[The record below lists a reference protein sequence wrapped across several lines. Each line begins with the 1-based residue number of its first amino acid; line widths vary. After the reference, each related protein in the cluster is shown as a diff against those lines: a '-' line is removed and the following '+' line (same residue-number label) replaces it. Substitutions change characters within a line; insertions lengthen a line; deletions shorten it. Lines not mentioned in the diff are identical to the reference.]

1 MKLIERTFYSI
12 KEKPVKSL
20 LILLVVCLLGTFM
33 SASFSIYQSTNSL
46 ERKIKEDISPIVLI
60 DWGMEVSNEEEKEK
74 IANQIK
80 KDGRVSFVEN
90 RYFIKNSH
98 YSLFIENGTGESIYY
113 EGKSNQLLGIDST
126 ILADFLDEQVRL
138 DEGNFTQNNKNINEM
153 FYIKAENRDSVYEN
167 LKLEEDLVI
176 SLKPNSYTTTNQY
189 DDVYFGTYPFPE
201 IKLENVKVVGIGEYI
216 PYINGR
222 KYHTES
228 TKVYYEDL
236 QYVSKYTME
245 QLSDLMVETYKDIT
259 QMYPENFEGEKIEDL
274 GKMYLN
280 QTYIRLNNANELKG
294 FISDVYK
301 MDNGDI
307 KDIYSFSD
315 SINDVG
321 NIVDRMSLIS
331 IITLIIACV
340 SAVILL
346 SLVIQI
352 FVHERR
358 HEIGIFISL
367 GESKKNIIKQILL
380 EVLII
385 GMLGISL
392 SVFSGNIIGSRLSE
406 GLLDKQ
412 MEQYTQ
418 ANTDLS
424 EDAYQLKEEEIVN
437 AFDTSITM
445 EYVISVYAGGF
456 IVLALSCIYPT
467 RSILKMKARK
477 MLM

>member
-1 MKLIERTFYSI
+1 MKLLDRVFYSI

-33 SASFSIYQSTNSL
+33 SASFSIYQSTTNL
-46 ERKIKEDISPIVLI
+46 EKKIKEDISPIVLI
-60 DWGMEVSNEEEKEK
+60 DWGMEVSNEEKKEN

-80 KDGRVSFVEN
+80 KDDRVSFVEN
-90 RYFIKNSH
+90 RYGLNSYDYDLLINYKNG
-98 YSLFIENGTGESIYY
+98 ENVLNE
-113 EGKSNQLLGIDST
+113 EHCNLLGVDNT
-126 ILADFLDEQVRL
+126 ILSDYLDNEIFLLSGGMLEQ
-138 DEGNFTQNNKNINEM
+138 NKNEKEI
-153 FYIKAENRDSVYEN
+153 FYVQISDRTVMYEN
-167 LKLEEDLVI
+167 LDLGDELVFY
-176 SLKPNSYTTTNQY
+176 LKPRSYTSTLNGETTTMY
-189 DDVYFGTYPFPE
+189 YPFPDL
-201 IKLENVKVVGIGEYI
+201 KYENIKVVGLGEF
-216 PYINGR
+216 NQSRDGR
-222 KYHTES
+222 KYHTDE
-228 TKVYYEDL
+228 TKFADSNL
-236 QYVSKYTME
+236 HYVSKYTME
-245 QLSDLMVETYKDIT
+245 QLSKLLVDVYKDIT
-259 QMYPENFEGEKIEDL
+259 QMYPDYFVGYKLEDL

-280 QTYIRLNNANELKG
+280 QTYIRLNNIDDLKG

-301 MDNGDI
+301 LDKGDI

-385 GMLGISL
+385 GMMGISL

-418 ANTDLS
+418 VNTNLS

-477 MLM
+477 MLL

>member
-1 MKLIERTFYSI
+1 MKLIERVFYSI

-33 SASFSIYQSTNSL
+33 SASFSIYQSTINL
-46 ERKIKEDISPIVLI
+46 EKKIKEDISPIVLI
-60 DWGMEVSNEEEKEK
+60 DWGVYVSNEEEKEK
-74 IANQIK
+74 ITNQIK
-80 KDGRVSFVEN
+80 KDERVSFVEN
-90 RYFIKNSH
+90 RYGLNLRDYDLLIT
-98 YSLFIENGTGESIYY
+98 YENGENVLN
-113 EGKSNQLLGIDST
+113 EEHCNLLGVDNTTLSDYLDSE
-126 ILADFLDEQVRL
+126 IYLKSGRMLD
-138 DEGNFTQNNKNINEM
+138 QNKDNKEI
-153 FYIKAENRDSVYEN
+153 FYVQIPNRDVIYKNLNLGDGLVFYLKPRSYTSTLNGETTIIYSPFPN
-167 LKLEEDLVI
+167 LKLENI
-176 SLKPNSYTTTNQY
+176 
-189 DDVYFGTYPFPE
+189 
-201 IKLENVKVVGIGEYI
+201 KVVGIGE
-216 PYINGR
+216 NNSNRDGR
-222 KYHTES
+222 KYHTDE
-228 TKVYYEDL
+228 TKFADWNLHYI
-236 QYVSKYTME
+236 SKYTME
-245 QLSDLMVETYKDIT
+245 QLSNLMVETYKELN
-259 QMYPENFEGEKIEDL
+259 QLYPEEFINDDLEDL

-280 QTYIRLNNANELKG
+280 QTYIRLNDIDDLKG
-294 FISDVYK
+294 FISDVNK
-301 MDNGDI
+301 LDNGDI
-307 KDIYSFSD
+307 NDIYSFSD

-321 NIVDRMSLIS
+321 SIVDRMSLIS

-418 ANTDLS
+418 LNTNMS
-424 EDAYQLKEEEIVN
+424 EDAYQLKEEEIIN

-445 EYVISVYAGGF
+445 EFVVSVYSAGF